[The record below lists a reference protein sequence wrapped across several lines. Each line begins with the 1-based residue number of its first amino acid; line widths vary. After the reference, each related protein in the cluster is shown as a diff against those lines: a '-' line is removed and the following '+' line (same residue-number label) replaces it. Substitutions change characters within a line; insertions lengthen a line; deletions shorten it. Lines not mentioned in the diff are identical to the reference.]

1 MRRLASPQGR
11 FPGDDAF
18 QGHVRV
24 RCDDVVSGG
33 GGGAGAGA
41 GWSKRGHRMLGA
53 LRLGQAAICVLVLLA
68 FVVAPAHSQEN
79 KPVDVAPG
87 SVVILKRDIAGNVTN
102 ETAARGGTVTRTSS
116 GVPSRTTL
124 IYMPPAGARE
134 LDDIVT
140 YTLDDVAQPQIT
152 VNVRPLAPTLDSA
165 KIYDASFKALFVLF
179 ILAVLVESGLALLF
193 RWRPFLDYFDSRSM
207 NALVAFLFSLL
218 LVRLFK
224 LDISTQLIS
233 VYTDS
238 SYTFDSWKGWPGS
251 LLTAMIIA
259 GGSAGVNRIF
269 QSFGFRPTSSQEQPK
284 KPELDQSEAWIA
296 VTLLR
301 DKSKGS
307 VVVLIN
313 GQVVDTISGS
323 SPRYRFLRYFVRD
336 KGRFPQTGGYSVPA
350 GAKYEIKAEDANDK
364 QLAAS
369 WGPYEIG
376 PRAIIDVE
384 LTL

>member
-1 MRRLASPQGR
+1 MVQVPDCRN
-11 FPGDDAF
+11 
-18 QGHVRV
+18 
-24 RCDDVVSGG
+24 
-33 GGGAGAGA
+33 
-41 GWSKRGHRMLGA
+41 RGIVP
-53 LRLGQAAICVLVLLA
+53 RLGQAAICMVVLLA
-68 FVVAPAHSQEN
+68 FVVAPAHSQES

-87 SVVILKRDIAGNVTN
+87 GIVILKRDISGTVAN
-102 ETAARGGTVTRTSS
+102 ETAARGGTVTKTPS
-116 GVPSRTTL
+116 GTTL

-140 YTLDDVAQPQIT
+140 YTLNGAAQPQIT

-165 KIYDASFKALFVLF
+165 KLYDASFKALFVLF

-207 NALVAFLFSLL
+207 NSLVAFLFSLL
-218 LVRLFK
+218 LVRLFN
-224 LDISTQLIS
+224 LDISSQLIS

-259 GGSAGVNRIF
+259 RGSAGVNRIF
-269 QSFGFRPTSSQEQPK
+269 QTFGFRPTSSQEQPK

-296 VTLLR
+296 VTVLR

-313 GQVVDTISGS
+313 DQAVDTISGS
-323 SPRYRFLRYFVRD
+323 SPRYRFVRYFVRD

-350 GAKYEIKAEDANDK
+350 GVEHKITVEDANDK
-364 QLAAS
+364 KLNAT
-369 WGPYEIG
+369 WGPYKLG
-376 PRAIIDVE
+376 SRAIIDVE

>member
-1 MRRLASPQGR
+1 MNEKDGQSAATLARRRRYPGTRPCAFRRRCLRGR
-11 FPGDDAF
+11 
-18 QGHVRV
+18 
-24 RCDDVVSGG
+24 
-33 GGGAGAGA
+33 
-41 GWSKRGHRMLGA
+41 GWCRGRTVETGHRMLGA
-53 LRLGQAAICVLVLLA
+53 LRLGQAAICVLILLA

-87 SVVILKRDIAGNVTN
+87 GVVILKRELAGSVTN
-102 ETAARGGTVTRTSS
+102 ETAARGGIVTKTSS
-116 GVPSRTTL
+116 GAPPQTTL

-140 YTLDDVAQPQIT
+140 YTLNGVAQPQIT
-152 VNVRPLAPTLDSA
+152 VNVRPLAPTLDSG
-165 KIYDASFKALFVLF
+165 KLYDASFKALFVLF
-179 ILAVLVESGLALLF
+179 VLAVLVESGLALLF

-218 LVRLFK
+218 LVRLFN
-224 LDISTQLIS
+224 LDISSQLIS

-269 QSFGFRPTSSQEQPK
+269 QNFGFRPTSSQEQPK
-284 KPELDQSEAWIA
+284 KPELVKTEAWIA

-313 GQVVDTISGS
+313 DQAVGAISGS
-323 SPRYRFLRYFVRD
+323 SPRYRFLQYFVRN
-336 KGRFPQTGGYSVPA
+336 KGRFPQTGGYSVLA
-350 GAKYEIKAEDANDK
+350 GAEHEITVEDANNK
-364 QLAAS
+364 QLSAK
-369 WGPYEIG
+369 WGPYKVG
-376 PRAIIDVE
+376 SRAIIDVE